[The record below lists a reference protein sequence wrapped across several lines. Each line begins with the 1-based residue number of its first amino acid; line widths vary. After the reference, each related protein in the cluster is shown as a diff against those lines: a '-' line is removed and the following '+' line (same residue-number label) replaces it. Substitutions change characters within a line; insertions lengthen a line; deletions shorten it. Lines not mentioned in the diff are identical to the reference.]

1 MFIQINMNILNLLKQ
16 VSWFSSH
23 GEEEIK
29 VPVSTKQYF
38 STPVAQKNH
47 MEGLGSDLRDSDL
60 NGLKYGLGIMILK
73 SSPSNSNVLTRF
85 RLISLKNNVINV
97 PSNS

>member
-60 NGLKYGLGIMILK
+60 NGLGGDPSICIYK
-73 SSPSNSNVLTRF
+73 SNSNVHSSIKTHA
-85 RLISLKNNVINV
+85 
-97 PSNS
+97 